1 MVSELNIILGI
12 RATGFEM
19 CFLLSKFLISI
30 NLYVKRP
37 VEHPVEHPIFS
48 GLTAA
53 QGSVRF

>member
-30 NLYVKRP
+30 NLYVK
-37 VEHPVEHPIFS
+37 HPVEHPIFS